1 MMFGKHFYGFEKEGK
16 SSYYSEKQMDQGFY
30 FKLTFPLAQS
40 LIKNESGG
48 MLKVFQN
55 SIQSTHD
62 LIVQA
67 QKVVEEDDGKEN
79 IQYENAY
86 EKEE

>member
-1 MMFGKHFYGFEKEGK
+1 
-16 SSYYSEKQMDQGFY
+16 MDQGLY

-48 MLKVFQN
+48 MLKVFLN

-62 LIVQA
+62 LILQTQNEVA
-67 QKVVEEDDGKEN
+67 DEDDGKEN